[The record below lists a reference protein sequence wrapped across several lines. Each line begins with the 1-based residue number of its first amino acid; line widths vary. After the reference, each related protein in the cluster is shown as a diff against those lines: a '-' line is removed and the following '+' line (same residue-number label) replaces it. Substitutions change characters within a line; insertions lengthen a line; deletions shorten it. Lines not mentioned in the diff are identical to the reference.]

1 MSAAEILALPEFAA
15 PPPFDTRGIDL
26 SMPTEA
32 VRAALV
38 KQGKAYLTQA
48 RLEAESLL
56 FDKGGAICA
65 RYLSDAQDVLIAG
78 LHATLAPRFK
88 TVRHE
93 DAVAVAA
100 MGGYGRGTLAPGS
113 DIDIL
118 FVYRQAS
125 PTNAKLAEAMLYPLW
140 DMGLKVGHATRTI
153 DESIAG
159 AKEDLTIRTAL
170 LEARL
175 IAGEATVFEQFRA
188 RFVSDVMTGTAA
200 AFAQAKLAE
209 REERLKRAGG
219 SRYLVEPNVKEG
231 KGGLRDLNT
240 LFWIGK
246 YITQSLH
253 PKDLIKAGIFTQRE
267 FTMFENCEEFLWRV
281 RCHLHFV
288 AGRAEER
295 LSFDLQRAVA
305 ERMGYR
311 GNRTASPVER
321 FMKHYFLVA
330 KEVGDLTN
338 IVCAALEARE
348 AKPIAMLDRFM
359 GRFRRTRKTLSGE
372 PDFVIENGRLTT
384 IDADVFIRKPI
395 NLIRI
400 FWLADRDRIALH
412 PAAYHLIS
420 RSLRLIDAGLR
431 QDREANRLFLD
442 LLTSENAPEIV
453 LRRMHEAGVLGRFVP
468 EFGRIQA
475 MMQFSMYHHYTV
487 DEHTLRAIGTFHD
500 LAQGRLK
507 SELPLTTE
515 LLPAIKHKRVIQVA
529 LFLHDI
535 GKGRVEDH
543 SIAGARIARTLCPR
557 FGLTGGE
564 TELVAWLIEH
574 HLLMSVTSQT
584 RDIGDPRTI
593 RTFASTV
600 QTLEN
605 LRLLLALTVCDIRA
619 VGPGV
624 WNGWKGQLLRALY
637 WETEVELAGGHSTV
651 DRAARV
657 EGAKEALR
665 ARLPHFSEEE
675 FAAFAERHYPAYWL
689 KVESKRQA
697 KHAELLSATARS
709 GERFVTA
716 TATDAFSGVTELT
729 IFAID
734 HPRLLAILTGACA
747 AAGANIVSAEI
758 FTTTDGHA
766 LDTIFVSR
774 AFEADADEIRRA
786 DRIAQHMV
794 KALKGEIALPE
805 AVAVR
810 ASQQKGPEAF
820 VVTPRVTVDNDLSAK
835 YSVIEITGLDRPG
848 LLYQLTTVLGKLN
861 LNIASARITTYGEK
875 VVDVF
880 YVTDLTGGKL
890 LEPARKAMVI
900 KRLMEALGP

>member
-1 MSAAEILALPEFAA
+1 MSALRAVEPATVAALR
-15 PPPFDTRGIDL
+15 FDTRGIDS
-26 SMPTEA
+26 SMPMEA

-38 KQGKAYLTQA
+38 QQGKAFLRAA
-48 RLEAESLL
+48 RQEAENVLKYQGGTACSRFLSAAQDAIISGL
-56 FDKGGAICA
+56 YQVFKG
-65 RYLSDAQDVLIAG
+65 RFLSDT
-78 LHATLAPRFK
+78 H
-88 TVRHE
+88 
-93 DAVAVAA
+93 DALTVAA

-118 FVYRQAS
+118 ILYRKATERS
-125 PTNAKLAEAMLYPLW
+125 TKFAEALLYPLW

-153 DESIAG
+153 EESIEG
-159 AKEDLTIRTAL
+159 AKDDLTIRTAL
-170 LEARL
+170 LESRL
-175 IAGEATVFEQFRA
+175 ITGDEEIYRDFWTRYSSDIMAG
-188 RFVSDVMTGTAA
+188 TGAV
-200 AFAQAKLAE
+200 FAQAKLAE
-209 REERLKRAGG
+209 RDERLRRAGG

-246 YITQSLH
+246 YITQTREPH
-253 PKDLIKAGIFTQRE
+253 DLVKAGLFTQRE
-267 FTMFENCEEFLWRV
+267 YTMFENCEEFLWRV
-281 RCHLHFV
+281 RCHMHFAV
-288 AGRAEER
+288 GRAEER
-295 LSFDLQRAVA
+295 LSFDLQRVVA
-305 ERMGYR
+305 ERMGYHDTA
-311 GNRTASPVER
+311 TASQVER

-359 GRFRRTRKTLSGE
+359 GRLRRTRRTLPNE
-372 PDFVIENGRLTT
+372 PDFIIENGR
-384 IDADVFIRKPI
+384 IAVAHEGVFKNNPV
-395 NLIRI
+395 NLIRV
-400 FWLADRDRIALH
+400 FWLADHSRMALH
-412 PAAYHLIS
+412 PATNHLIS
-420 RSLRLIDAGLR
+420 RSLKLIDAAVR
-431 QDREANRLFLD
+431 IDAEANRLFLA
-442 LLTSENAPEIV
+442 LLTSDHSPEII

-468 EFGRIQA
+468 EFGKIQA

-500 LAQGRLK
+500 LSQGRLQ

-515 LLPAIKHKRVIQVA
+515 LLPSIKNKLVLQVA

-535 GKGRVEDH
+535 GKGRIEDH
-543 SIAGARIARTLCPR
+543 SIVGARIARTLCPR
-557 FGLTGGE
+557 FGLDESE
-564 TELVAWLIEH
+564 TALVAWLIEH

-584 RDIGDPRTI
+584 RDIGDARTI
-593 RTFASTV
+593 HTFAGMV
-600 QTLEN
+600 QSLEN

-637 WETEVELAGGHSTV
+637 WETEVELAGGHSAV

-657 EGAKEALR
+657 DGAKENLRKALVD
-665 ARLPHFSEEE
+665 FSD
-675 FAAFAERHYPAYWL
+675 AAFKAFADRHYPAYWL
-689 KVESKRQA
+689 KVETKRQE
-697 KHAELLSATARS
+697 KHARLLSQAAST

-716 TATDAFSGVTELT
+716 TATDAFNGVTELT

-774 AFEADADEIRRA
+774 AFDEDQDELRRA
-786 DRIAQHMV
+786 DRIAQHIV
-794 KALKGEIALPE
+794 KALKGEIILPE
-805 AVAVR
+805 AIANR
-810 ASQQKGPEAF
+810 ANQQKGPQAF
-820 VVTPRVTVDNDLSAK
+820 AVPPRVMIDNDLSAK
-835 YSVIEITGLDRPG
+835 YTVIEITGLDRPG
-848 LLYQLTTVLGKLN
+848 LLYQLTTVLGKLS
-861 LNIASARITTYGEK
+861 LNIASAKITTYGEK

-880 YVTDLTGGKL
+880 YVSDLTGGKL
-890 LEPARKAMVI
+890 LQSSRQTLVSKQLLEVFGA
-900 KRLMEALGP
+900 